1 MNGNADQGYFSY
13 QPLQPA
19 YLDQFRPATDPP
31 LPMITS
37 QLVSSLDA
45 AQPRP
50 QVYCMGLVACLRV
63 LGSWQHTAIGHD
75 NFLSKDM
82 SPVRLF
88 NFQQKL
94 DLLLL
99 SLPTVLILF
108 SMSDGEQQLR
118 QILISLTSVSYRS
131 R

>member
-1 MNGNADQGYFSY
+1 MRIRATIRTSLFS
-13 QPLQPA
+13 QPISTSA
-19 YLDQFRPATDPP
+19 RPATDPAS
-31 LPMITS
+31 PMSTPHI
-37 QLVSSLDA
+37 VSSLHV

-50 QVYCMGLVACLRV
+50 QVYCMGLVACLGV

-75 NFLSKDM
+75 NFMSKDM
-82 SPVRLF
+82 STVRLF
-88 NFQQKL
+88 NSQQKL

-99 SLPTVLILF
+99 SLPTVLVLS

-118 QILISLTSVSYRS
+118 QIMISLLSGSYRS